1 MTRALKNSGRGSK
14 KSGISKTRAITPVR
28 RAAWRTAVEKLETRT
43 LFSAFMV
50 TNTDDSGAGSLRQ
63 AILDANTYANADGV
77 PDSITFNFAGTGV
90 HTILPLSSLP
100 TITDM
105 LVLDGTSQPGY
116 VGSPLVELNGA
127 SAGLGGVGFEIGSAC
142 KIEGLTV
149 NGFSGIGIHVAFGAD
164 GATLQANYV
173 GTTASGMAAWA
184 NGTGI
189 LVDATG
195 VLVVG
200 NLISGNS
207 LDGLRVT
214 GGSARVVANF
224 VGTDIT
230 GAAALGN
237 GSVGIKIDTGAGA
250 TIGGTTPDAR
260 NVVSANGTDGILF
273 FNAVGGLVE
282 GNYVGTDSSGASA
295 LPNLGNGV
303 SVSFSSGVSI
313 GAAVAGAGN
322 LVSANFGNGVYL
334 SNASNCTVAGN
345 LIGTDVTG
353 TLVTDSTLLPLGNS
367 GSGIYLDTNS
377 GGNTIGGSAVAARN
391 LISGNFGNGITVQTS
406 LPEANT
412 IQGNYIGTDITGLV
426 ALPNLGNGINVTS
439 AGSSVL
445 GNLVSGNNGY
455 GIKLVTDSTMVSGNL
470 VGVDATGLNP
480 LPNHGAGVY
489 ILGNHNSVLS
499 NTISY
504 NDQNGV
510 TVFSGIGNTIRK
522 NSSYL
527 NGWWAIDLGDD
538 RVTMNDASGH
548 DGPNLYQNFPV
559 IISAVISN
567 SGQITLTGT
576 LDSLANGPFTIDF
589 YSSALADSSG
599 YGQGQN
605 WLGSVVVTPD
615 ASGHCIF
622 SATFAAP
629 AGGQA
634 VVSAT
639 ATDADGNTSEFGK
652 TIDITQAP
660 APSATT
666 ATLSSSLNP
675 SQLGQMVT
683 FTAAVSNNGSGPI
696 TGTVTFYDGATV
708 LGTGTVVNGS
718 ATFST
723 SILGVGSHQIKA
735 VYGGDTGNVTSTS
748 DPLTQVV
755 KPTAA
760 TLGGHVF
767 NDLAGDGL
775 TADDTPLAGV
785 VVKLFL
791 ESDKNN
797 TLDSGDGAAIA
808 TTTTDANGVYTFA
821 NLAPGR
827 YYVQEVTPTGYVR
840 TAPALS
846 TYYTETATAGKVVT
860 NDDFDNFKLCNCKS
874 DLTNIVF
881 HDTSATGCKS
891 TFTDLRNHTK
901 DGDTITVTFTV
912 LKGQSVTLSF
922 VTYTAPDATFV
933 AAHAYEQQVYQ
944 SVTQTFTA
952 GSTNITGSLT
962 IKIPPT
968 GHYQIDFVCGQVIT
982 HLGPAGSNIF
992 YSAQNRLISADNE

>member
-1 MTRALKNSGRGSK
+1 
-14 KSGISKTRAITPVR
+14 
-28 RAAWRTAVEKLETRT
+28 
-43 LFSAFMV
+43 
-50 TNTDDSGAGSLRQ
+50 
-63 AILDANTYANADGV
+63 
-77 PDSITFNFAGTGV
+77 
-90 HTILPLSSLP
+90 
-100 TITDM
+100 
-105 LVLDGTSQPGY
+105 
-116 VGSPLVELNGA
+116 
-127 SAGLGGVGFEIGSAC
+127 
-142 KIEGLTV
+142 
-149 NGFSGIGIHVAFGAD
+149 
-164 GATLQANYV
+164 
-173 GTTASGMAAWA
+173 
-184 NGTGI
+184 
-189 LVDATG
+189 
-195 VLVVG
+195 
-200 NLISGNS
+200 
-207 LDGLRVT
+207 
-214 GGSARVVANF
+214 
-224 VGTDIT
+224 
-230 GAAALGN
+230 
-237 GSVGIKIDTGAGA
+237 
-250 TIGGTTPDAR
+250 
-260 NVVSANGTDGILF
+260 
-273 FNAVGGLVE
+273 
-282 GNYVGTDSSGASA
+282 
-295 LPNLGNGV
+295 
-303 SVSFSSGVSI
+303 
-313 GAAVAGAGN
+313 
-322 LVSANFGNGVYL
+322 
-334 SNASNCTVAGN
+334 
-345 LIGTDVTG
+345 
-353 TLVTDSTLLPLGNS
+353 
-367 GSGIYLDTNS
+367 
-377 GGNTIGGSAVAARN
+377 
-391 LISGNFGNGITVQTS
+391 
-406 LPEANT
+406 
-412 IQGNYIGTDITGLV
+412 
-426 ALPNLGNGINVTS
+426 
-439 AGSSVL
+439 
-445 GNLVSGNNGY
+445 
-455 GIKLVTDSTMVSGNL
+455 
-470 VGVDATGLNP
+470 
-480 LPNHGAGVY
+480 
-489 ILGNHNSVLS
+489 
-499 NTISY
+499 
-504 NDQNGV
+504 
-510 TVFSGIGNTIRK
+510 
-522 NSSYL
+522 
-527 NGWWAIDLGDD
+527 
-538 RVTMNDASGH
+538 
-548 DGPNLYQNFPV
+548 
-559 IISAVISN
+559 
-567 SGQITLTGT
+567 
-576 LDSLANGPFTIDF
+576 
-589 YSSALADSSG
+589 DSSG

-696 TGTVTFYDGATV
+696 TGTVTFYDGTTV

-992 YSAQNRLISADNE
+992 YSAQNRLLSADNE